1 LNDEE
6 KFENDINNKDN
17 DINDFIVNDISIKK
31 VLFLSHDNV
40 NYDYKEMKIE
50 ELVDKD
56 TLFNNAFEN
65 DNQKEIII
73 NDTLSSTDKEIFNV
87 SEENSSYE
95 KNDLLNDIS
104 LSNEKAL
111 VNEFE
116 SSDNQIL
123 FIEQEKSQL
132 GDEGNESNSEDVGTI
147 EIVVNESKDDDLI
160 SDSDNSSV
168 SHINDTNEGVEIKFN
183 NNNSTKSIQK
193 MDSAIELE
201 DKINTE
207 NLKLKMN
214 MVNNAFDIKSNID
227 NNIDN
232 SNINNTVRD
241 SLITR
246 KTFKNQ
252 KPLAGFNFTEKK
264 RLVCRSS
271 SVPNTPT
278 IVHKLQNSSKS
289 KDDLSLK
296 KKYARKYN

>member
-1 LNDEE
+1 MNDEE